1 MVVDTS
7 LYEELGVKPTATP
20 GELKKAYHKVP
31 PLRNRIS
38 EILTKL
44 FSSPSQIIQIK
55 SQRQNANKHMLDF
68 KKLKTPMISLKIQ
81 NNERF
86 MMSEVWRG

>member
-1 MVVDTS
+1 MDTS

-31 PLRNRIS
+31 LPNQIS
-38 EILTKL
+38 EMLTEF
-44 FSSPSQIIQIK
+44 FSSPLQIIQIK

-68 KKLKTPMISLKIQ
+68 KKLKTPMISLKIR

-86 MMSEVWRG
+86 MMSEVLKE